1 MGGDNALTPYLVV
14 KMEIKMIENRWIDG
28 QEIISVFSA
37 LEWVEAF
44 IIDLKSKGLSL
55 NTISFGI
62 KTRLIT
68 THGST

>member
-1 MGGDNALTPYLVV
+1 
-14 KMEIKMIENRWIDG
+14 MIENRWIDEQG
-28 QEIISVFSA
+28 IISVFSA

-44 IIDLKSKGLSL
+44 IIDRKSRGLSP

-62 KTRLIT
+62 KTRSIT